1 MANDVIRYSEAFK
14 RKVVSELESGKL
26 ANMSEA
32 RRKYGIGGGSTVRN
46 WVKKFGKN
54 HLLGKVIRV
63 ETPQDADEKKKLE
76 DRIEKLE
83 KALADAK
90 VKEVLNE
97 AYFKV
102 ACKKFGVTDIEDFK
116 KKLDVK
122 LSEKEDK

>member
-14 RKVVSELESGKL
+14 LKVVSELESGKL
-26 ANMSEA
+26 ESQAAA
-32 RRKYGIGGGSTVRN
+32 RRKYGIKGGGTIRQ
-46 WVKKFGKN
+46 WIKKFGKN

-63 ETPQDADEKKKLE
+63 ETPQDADEKKQLE

-97 AYFKV
+97 AYFNV
-102 ACKKFGVTDIEDFK
+102 ACNKFGVTDIEEFK

-122 LSEKEDK
+122 LSKKGE